1 MQTLEQKINAPA
13 LLELSKGF
21 FTTWL
26 IRFFLRLSA
35 FSLTSNTDG
44 TIREKLRP
52 QCLWHAQQ
60 PGIEPPTLPL
70 VDDLL
75 HLLTCSYPRLWSNDE
90 GEPSGIQ
97 AKQFST
103 SIRATEAATNKCIC
117 WLTFDLVINQ
127 LGHLGNQS
135 LELLQVTSLQR
146 DVRRVNHSFR
156 AHACFRGLEIFPGP
170 HKPNGLVVL
179 VVSVIAEFSVHAA
192 PYWLVSFSQ
201 WNVGLP
207 DAVREFVFVAR
218 SSDMFLFFIAWADGT
233 GWNHMNQI

>member
-13 LLELSKGF
+13 TWALKGLF
-21 FTTWL
+21 YNMTRSLF
-26 IRFFLRLSA
+26 SA
-35 FSLTSNTDG
+35 PECFQSNIKHSDG

-52 QCLWHAQQ
+52 QYLWHAQQ

-75 HLLTCSYPRLWSNDE
+75 HLLTCSYPRLWNNDE

-97 AKQFST
+97 AKHFST

-156 AHACFRGLEIFPGP
+156 AHVCFRGLEIFPGP

-179 VVSVIAEFSVHAA
+179 VVSVIAEFGVHAA

>member
-1 MQTLEQKINAPA
+1 MTRSLFSAP
-13 LLELSKGF
+13 ECF
-21 FTTWL
+21 Q
-26 IRFFLRLSA
+26 
-35 FSLTSNTDG
+35 SNIKHSDG
-44 TIREKLRP
+44 TIREKLGP
-52 QCLWHAQQ
+52 QYLWHAQQ

-75 HLLTCSYPRLWSNDE
+75 HLLTCSYPRLWNNDE

-97 AKQFST
+97 AKHFST

-156 AHACFRGLEIFPGP
+156 AHVCFRGLEIFPGP

-179 VVSVIAEFSVHAA
+179 VVSVIAEFGVHAA